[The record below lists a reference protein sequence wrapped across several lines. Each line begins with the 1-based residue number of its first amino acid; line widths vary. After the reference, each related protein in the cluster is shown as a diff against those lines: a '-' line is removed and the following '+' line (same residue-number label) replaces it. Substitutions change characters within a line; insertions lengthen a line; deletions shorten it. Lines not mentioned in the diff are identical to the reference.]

1 MVFIS
6 RPAEVLMT
14 GRPKISS
21 LPTSS
26 GVVGENVHI
35 NCAAISIPEH
45 KRIAWRYH
53 GSELDDS
60 KRILITFS
68 SSFGPSLL
76 FPYISPLPPPCF
88 ECLCWIHQSKR
99 SYCTL
104 VLVDSRCMTKLN
116 SGRWDQNS
124 PQISQQILITFSS
137 SFGPSLL
144 FSYRS
149 PSPHYALNI
158 LVKKV
163 ILTWFFFI
171 YSDKC

>member
-1 MVFIS
+1 
-6 RPAEVLMT
+6 MT

-76 FPYISPLPPPCF
+76 FPYISPSP
-88 ECLCWIHQSKR
+88 HHA
-99 SYCTL
+99 
-104 VLVDSRCMTKLN
+104 LN
-116 SGRWDQNS
+116 AYVGY
-124 PQISQQILITFSS
+124 ISQKGHIAHWL
-137 SFGPSLL
+137 
-144 FSYRS
+144 
-149 PSPHYALNI
+149 
-158 LVKKV
+158 
-163 ILTWFFFI
+163 
-171 YSDKC
+171 